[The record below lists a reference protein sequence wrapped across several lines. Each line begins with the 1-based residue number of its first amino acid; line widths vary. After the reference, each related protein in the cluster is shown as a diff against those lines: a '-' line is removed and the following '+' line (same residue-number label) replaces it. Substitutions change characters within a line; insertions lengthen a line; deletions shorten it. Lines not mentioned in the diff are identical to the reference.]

1 MKLITLLATALLTA
15 ACADAL
21 PEIRPRSGQPTAEVL
36 PFDNFYA
43 AGKVHLAANRIGLA
57 VVMFQR
63 ALAIDPLSVAALN
76 AIGAAYDQLHRPDL
90 AGGYY
95 AKALTIEPMSADTL
109 NNMAVSAAIAG
120 DQEQARELI
129 AHALRL
135 DPANSAI
142 RQNAG
147 LVGVTVIPILPAQ
160 IADENRP
167 SIERTGISEVTLT
180 IPSTSNS

>member
-1 MKLITLLATALLTA
+1 MKLIGLLATALLTS

-21 PEIRPRSGQPTAEVL
+21 PEIRPLAGQPTTDIL

-43 AGKVHLAANRIGLA
+43 AGKVHLTANRVGLA

-76 AIGAAYDQLHRPDL
+76 AIGTAYDELHRPDL

-95 AKALTIEPMSADTL
+95 AKALAIEPNSADTL
-109 NNMAVSAAIAG
+109 NNMAVSAAMVG

-129 AHALRL
+129 AQALSIE
-135 DPANSAI
+135 PSNQAI

-147 LVGVTVIPILPAQ
+147 LVGATGMSILPAQ

-167 SIERTGISEVTLT
+167 SIERTGLSELTLN
-180 IPSTSNS
+180 IPAGSNG